1 MTEHTRPESAGAF
14 FHDNAQA
21 VLIEHVLVHD
31 ADVAREARHWTN
43 GSRGPAIE
51 DPEQLEAADLEA
63 FVIEAVKIGAH
74 ALAATGQAVESR
86 ALEQIVRE
94 LGEKAAQS
102 SSAAAEVTEQS
113 AVKAAKTVSQAAD
126 DAKKAITEAEKNGRR
141 EFVTAVTTAREQL
154 DTELRRLFGGDNPE
168 LLDRISPLLTKFGGE
183 LDAKVGRSVDELFK
197 TAVKQ
202 FDLDDPTSPM
212 AKHAAG
218 LERRHDQLA
227 KHLQQ
232 QHTELTAKFDQLT
245 RELQLRAA
253 EQRVA
258 SVTPMKGDIYAD
270 PLHALL
276 RELATGLGDEYTD
289 TSRTT
294 GKVSDSRKGDG
305 LLVVAGGAARV
316 VVEMSDSSRKTWNEY
331 LDEAERNYGAHASL
345 GLVRSKERNDG
356 HAVRAFGPR
365 RIVLAFDPETD
376 SPDLL
381 RIVVQLLRTGALAAN
396 SRSDAA
402 QITTAEE
409 KINEAIARLNGVDG
423 IKKSAS
429 AIYKQA
435 QSIENQCNTIS
446 SGIERLLN
454 AALAALTAAGAD
466 GTASTPGAAA

>member
-1 MTEHTRPESAGAF
+1 MVEHTRPESAGAY

-31 ADVAREARHWTN
+31 ADVAREARHWTS
-43 GSRGPAIE
+43 GARGPSVE
-51 DPEQLEAADLEA
+51 DPDQLDAADLEA

-86 ALEQIVRE
+86 ALEQVVRE

-102 SSAAAEVTEQS
+102 SNAAAEVTEQS
-113 AVKAAKTVSQAAD
+113 AANAAKTVSRAAE
-126 DAKKAITEAEKNGRR
+126 DAKKAITEAEKSGRR
-141 EFVTAVTTAREQL
+141 EFATAVTTAKEEL
-154 DTELRRLFGGDNPE
+154 NAELRRLFGGDNPE
-168 LLDRISPLLTKFGGE
+168 LLDRIAPVLAKFGSE
-183 LDAKVGRSVDELFK
+183 LDAKVGSSVDELFK

-218 LERRHDQLA
+218 LERRHEQLA

-232 QHTELTAKFDQLT
+232 QHTELTGKFDELT
-245 RELQLRAA
+245 RELQVRAA

-258 SVTPMKGDIYAD
+258 SLTPIKGDTYAE
-270 PLHALL
+270 PLHAMLT
-276 RELATGLGDEYTD
+276 ELATGLGDEYTD

-294 GKVSDSRKGDG
+294 GRISKSRKGDG
-305 LLVVAGGAARV
+305 LLVVGGGSARV
-316 VVEMSDSSRKTWNEY
+316 VVEMSDSPRTTWNDY
-331 LDEAERNYGAHASL
+331 LDEAERNHGAQASL
-345 GLVRSKERNDG
+345 GLVRAKERNGG
-356 HAVRAFGPR
+356 HAVRAITPR

-376 SPDLL
+376 DPDLL
-381 RIVVQLLRTGALAAN
+381 RVVVQLLRTGALAAN

-409 KINEAIARLNGVDG
+409 KISEAIVQLGGIDT

-429 AIYKQA
+429 GIYKQA
-435 QSIENQCNTIS
+435 QSIENQCNTIN

-466 GTASTPGAAA
+466 GAASTPGAAA

>member
-1 MTEHTRPESAGAF
+1 MVEYTRPEYAGAF

-21 VLIEHVLVHD
+21 IVIEHVVVHD
-31 ADVAREARHWTN
+31 ADLAREARHWTT
-43 GSRGPAIE
+43 GARGPTVD
-51 DPEQLEAADLEA
+51 DPEQLETADLEA

-74 ALAATGQAVESR
+74 ALSATGQALESR
-86 ALEQIVRE
+86 ALEQIVRD

-113 AVKAAKTVSQAAD
+113 AKNAAKTVSQAAA
-126 DAKKAITEAEKNGRR
+126 DAKKAIIEAESTGRR
-141 EFVTAVTTAREQL
+141 EFVTAVAAAKQDL
-154 DTELRRLFGGDNPE
+154 HADLRRLFGGDNPE
-168 LLDRISPLLTKFGGE
+168 LLDRISPLLTKFGAD
-183 LDAKVGRSVDELFK
+183 LDAKVDAGVAELFA
-197 TAVKQ
+197 TAVRQ

-218 LERRHDQLA
+218 LERRHEQLA
-227 KHLQQ
+227 KHLER
-232 QHTELTAKFDQLT
+232 QHTELAGKLNDLT

-258 SVTPMKGDIYAD
+258 SVTPMKGDTYAD

-276 RELATGLGDEYTD
+276 SELATGLGDEYID

-294 GKVSDSRKGDG
+294 GKISKSRKGDG
-305 LLVVAGGAARV
+305 VLIVAGGAARV
-316 VVEMSDSSRKTWNEY
+316 VLEMSDSPRTAWNEY
-331 LDEAERNYGAHASL
+331 LDEAERNHGAHASL
-345 GLVRSKERNDG
+345 GLVRSKERNSG

-376 SPDLL
+376 DPDLL
-381 RIVVQLLRTGALAAN
+381 RIVLQLLRTGALAAI

-409 KINEAIARLNGVDG
+409 KINEALGQLRGIDS

-429 AIYKQA
+429 GIYKQA

-446 SGIERLLN
+446 SGIERLLT
-454 AALAALTAAGAD
+454 AALTALTAAGAD
-466 GTASTPGAAA
+466 GTEAAPGAA